1 MFTNKGRP
9 TDTTLPALPDPIQP
23 RRATPGRAGIASI
36 IANGVKITGT
46 IDADGAELQ
55 VDGEV
60 EGDVHGGS
68 LTVGDTGMIKG
79 NVISESVTVH
89 GRVEGSV
96 RARKVMLARNAHVL
110 GDIVHQSL
118 SVEMGA
124 VFEGQC
130 RYLQDPLSQ
139 AGAGQ
144 PAHPQAAPQPQ
155 ATPQPQAAPLQ
166 ERSPERSPFSS
177 FGSDRSNDDEDRL
190 VSGVIVTGNT

>member
-1 MFTNKGRP
+1 MFTSKGSKQ
-9 TDTTLPALPDPIQP
+9 DSNLPAIPEPTP
-23 RRATPGRAGIASI
+23 RRQPPARSGIASI

-46 IDADGAELQ
+46 VDADGAEVQ
-55 VDGEV
+55 IDGEV
-60 EGDVHGGS
+60 EGNIRGGS
-68 LTVGDTGMIKG
+68 LTVGDTGMVKG
-79 NVISESVTVH
+79 DIVSESVTVH

-139 AGAGQ
+139 SGPGTPAQ
-144 PAHPQAAPQPQ
+144 PEPAQ
-155 ATPQPQAAPLQ
+155 
-166 ERSPERSPFSS
+166 SS
-177 FGSDRSNDDEDRL
+177 FGASAPGSVFGEPQEDRM
-190 VSGVIVTGNT
+190 VSGVIVTGSSN

>member
-1 MFTNKGRP
+1 MFTNKGSHRP
-9 TDTTLPALPDPIQP
+9 TDTNLPALPEPTQRRTSSP
-23 RRATPGRAGIASI
+23 RSGIASI

-55 VDGEV
+55 VDGEI
-60 EGDVHGGS
+60 EGNVRGGS
-68 LTVGDTGMIKG
+68 LTVGDTGMVKG
-79 NVISESVTVH
+79 DVVSESVTVH

-139 AGAGQ
+139 SGPGA
-144 PAHPQAAPQPQ
+144 PAQPQ
-155 ATPQPQAAPLQ
+155 IVAPQ
-166 ERSPERSPFSS
+166 ERSSA
-177 FGSDRSNDDEDRL
+177 FGGGNSVFGEPSNDDRM
-190 VSGVIVTGNT
+190 VSGVIVTGASN

>member
-9 TDTTLPALPDPIQP
+9 TDSNMPALPEPVPQ
-23 RRATPGRAGIASI
+23 RRQSPSRSGIVSI

-55 VDGEV
+55 VDGEIDGNV
-60 EGDVHGGS
+60 RGGS
-68 LTVGDTGMIKG
+68 MTVGDTGMVKG
-79 NVISESVTVH
+79 DIVSESVTVH

-139 AGAGQ
+139 AGPGA
-144 PAHPQAAPQPQ
+144 PAQPQ
-155 ATPQPQAAPLQ
+155 IVSSN
-166 ERSPERSPFSS
+166 ERSGSYGGSV
-177 FGSDRSNDDEDRL
+177 FGDPDSNDRM
-190 VSGVIVTGNT
+190 VSGVIVTGTSG

>member
-1 MFTNKGRP
+1 MP
-9 TDTTLPALPDPIQP
+9 TLPEPIPQ
-23 RRATPGRAGIASI
+23 RRQSPGRSGIASI

-46 IDADGAELQ
+46 IDADGAEVQ

-60 EGDVHGGS
+60 EGNVRGGS
-68 LTVGDTGMIKG
+68 LTVGDTGMVKG
-79 NVISESVTVH
+79 DIVSESVTVH

-139 AGAGQ
+139 GGQGA
-144 PAHPQAAPQPQ
+144 PAQPQ
-155 ATPQPQAAPLQ
+155 IVSPTPANSA
-166 ERSPERSPFSS
+166 FGGGSS
-177 FGSDRSNDDEDRL
+177 VFGEPSNDDRF
-190 VSGVIVTGNT
+190 VSGVIVTGSSN

>member
-9 TDTTLPALPDPIQP
+9 ADGSSMPTLPEPMP
-23 RRATPGRAGIASI
+23 RRQNSGRATIASI
-36 IANGVKITGT
+36 IANGVKITGA
-46 IDADGAELQ
+46 IEADGAEVQ

-60 EGDVHGGS
+60 EGNVRGGS
-68 LTVGDTGMIKG
+68 LTVGDTGMVKG
-79 NVISESVTVH
+79 DVVSESVTVH
-89 GRVEGSV
+89 GRVEGSI

-139 AGAGQ
+139 SGVGA
-144 PAHPQAAPQPQ
+144 PAAPQMV
-155 ATPQPQAAPLQ
+155 APQ
-166 ERSPERSPFSS
+166 ERAPSN
-177 FGSDRSNDDEDRL
+177 FGGSVFGEPHGGDRL
-190 VSGVIVTGNT
+190 ASGVIVTGASS

>member
-9 TDTTLPALPDPIQP
+9 DTTLPALPDPPAQ
-23 RRATPGRAGIASI
+23 RRQAPGRAGIASI

-46 IDADGAELQ
+46 IDADGAEVQ
-55 VDGEV
+55 IDGEI
-60 EGDVHGGS
+60 EGNIRGGS
-68 LTVGDTGMIKG
+68 LTVGDTGMVKG
-79 NVISESVTVH
+79 DVVSESVTVH

-139 AGAGQ
+139 AGPGT
-144 PAHPQAAPQPQ
+144 PAQPQ
-155 ATPQPQAAPLQ
+155 VVPAA
-166 ERSPERSPFSS
+166 ERQYGAAQGSV
-177 FGSDRSNDDEDRL
+177 FGEPDDRM
-190 VSGVIVTGNT
+190 VSGVIVTGTSN

>member
-9 TDTTLPALPDPIQP
+9 ADSSMPAMPEPSPP
-23 RRATPGRAGIASI
+23 RRQQGRTGIASI

-46 IDADGAELQ
+46 IDADGAEVQ

-60 EGDVHGGS
+60 EGNIRGGA
-68 LTVGDTGMIKG
+68 LTVGDTGMVKG
-79 NVISESVTVH
+79 DVVSESVTVH

-96 RARKVMLARNAHVL
+96 RARKVVLARNAHVL

-139 AGAGQ
+139 SGGAA
-144 PAHPQAAPQPQ
+144 PAPQPSQQ
-155 ATPQPQAAPLQ
+155 A
-166 ERSPERSPFSS
+166 SGFMSGSV
-177 FGSDRSNDDEDRL
+177 FGEPA
-190 VSGVIVTGNT
+190 GATG

>member
-9 TDTTLPALPDPIQP
+9 TESNVPALPDPVQQRRQP
-23 RRATPGRAGIASI
+23 VGRAGIASI

-46 IDADGAELQ
+46 IEADGAELQ
-55 VDGEV
+55 VDGEI
-60 EGDVHGGS
+60 EGNVRGGS
-68 LTVGDTGMIKG
+68 LTVGDTGMVKG
-79 NVISESVTVH
+79 DVVSESVTVH

-139 AGAGQ
+139 SGPGA
-144 PAHPQAAPQPQ
+144 PASPQIVTERPAA
-155 ATPQPQAAPLQ
+155 
-166 ERSPERSPFSS
+166 SS
-177 FGSDRSNDDEDRL
+177 FGSGNSVFGEPSSDDRM
-190 VSGVIVTGNT
+190 VSGVIVTGASS

>member
-9 TDTTLPALPDPIQP
+9 ADSNMPALPEPIPP
-23 RRATPGRAGIASI
+23 RRQSGRSGIASI

-55 VDGEV
+55 VDGEI
-60 EGDVHGGS
+60 EGNVRGGA
-68 LTVGDTGMIKG
+68 LTVGDTGMVKG
-79 NVISESVTVH
+79 DVVSESVTVH

-139 AGAGQ
+139 AGPGT
-144 PAHPQAAPQPQ
+144 PASPQIVSRPANSA
-155 ATPQPQAAPLQ
+155 
-166 ERSPERSPFSS
+166 
-177 FGSDRSNDDEDRL
+177 FGGGASVFGEPSNDDRY
-190 VSGVIVTGNT
+190 SAITGANS

>member
-1 MFTNKGRP
+1 MFTNKGNSR
-9 TDTTLPALPDPIQP
+9 TDSNLPALPEPTQQ
-23 RRATPGRAGIASI
+23 RRSSPGRAGIASI

-55 VDGEV
+55 VDGEI
-60 EGDVHGGS
+60 EGNVRGGS
-68 LTVGDTGMIKG
+68 LTVGDTGMVKG
-79 NVISESVTVH
+79 DVVSESVTVH

-139 AGAGQ
+139 SGPGQ
-144 PAHPQAAPQPQ
+144 PAQPHVVSAQ
-155 ATPQPQAAPLQ
+155 
-166 ERSPERSPFSS
+166 
-177 FGSDRSNDDEDRL
+177 DRSNAFGGGNSVFGEPSNDDRL
-190 VSGVIVTGNT
+190 VSGVIVTGAN

>member
-9 TDTTLPALPDPIQP
+9 ADSSSPALPDPVPQRRQP
-23 RRATPGRAGIASI
+23 TRSGIASI
-36 IANGVKITGT
+36 IANGVKIVGA
-46 IDADGAELQ
+46 IEADGAELQ

-60 EGDVHGGS
+60 EGNIRGGA
-68 LTVGDTGMIKG
+68 LTVGDTGMVKG
-79 NVISESVTVH
+79 DVVSESVTVH

-96 RARKVMLARNAHVL
+96 RARKVVLARNAHVL

-139 AGAGQ
+139 SGPGQ
-144 PAHPQAAPQPQ
+144 QQAAP
-155 ATPQPQAAPLQ
+155 AAPHGH
-166 ERSPERSPFSS
+166 SA
-177 FGSDRSNDDEDRL
+177 FGGGASVFGEPSNDDRY
-190 VSGVIVTGNT
+190 GVVGAN

>member
-9 TDTTLPALPDPIQP
+9 ETSNVPALPDPTTQ
-23 RRATPGRAGIASI
+23 RRQAPGRAGIASI

-46 IDADGAELQ
+46 VEADGAELQ
-55 VDGEV
+55 VDGEI
-60 EGDVHGGS
+60 EGNVRGGS
-68 LTVGDTGMIKG
+68 VTVGDTGMVKG
-79 NVISESVTVH
+79 DMVSESVTVH

-139 AGAGQ
+139 AGPGT
-144 PAHPQAAPQPQ
+144 PASPQIV
-155 ATPQPQAAPLQ
+155 
-166 ERSPERSPFSS
+166 ERSAFSGGGS
-177 FGSDRSNDDEDRL
+177 VFGEPSNDDRM
-190 VSGVIVTGNT
+190 VSGVIVTGTSS